1 MTTFSVSQFDGDEL
15 TISLDEEWNPFLI
28 VEHSFLDYS
37 EKLQNKEIFFIKSE
51 NSFKDLSLSVFRRK
65 LMSILKIVDGRFS
78 FGILADVKQ
87 RMVELKEN
95 KWIPIAKERATNPS
109 H

>member
-1 MTTFSVSQFDGDEL
+1 MSTFSVSQSEEGEL
-15 TISLDEEWNPFLI
+15 LFSLNEEWNPFLV

-37 EKLQNKEIFFIKSE
+37 EKLQNKEICFIKSE

-78 FGILADVKQ
+78 FGIPADVKQ
-87 RMVELKEN
+87 RMIDLKEN
-95 KWIPIAKERATNPS
+95 E
-109 H
+109 